1 MSKKR
6 NRGFSLIELLVVVA
20 IIGALAAIGTVAY
33 NGYVSGAR
41 KSAAQNAM
49 QQIAL
54 MQTEYYSITGGYY
67 GTSTCSPNAAGT
79 SEINETL
86 FDVDTTAGDENV
98 INVEQY
104 EFCSEDE
111 EEDGVKVGFL
121 IKACFIKE
129 GTCSGE
135 VLTLD
140 AKGANNF

>member
-1 MSKKR
+1 M
-6 NRGFSLIELLVVVA
+6 VVA

-49 QQIAL
+49 QQTAL
-54 MQTEYYSITGGYY
+54 MQTEHYSITGGYY
-67 GTSTCSPNAAGT
+67 GTSTCSLNAGGT
-79 SEINETL
+79 EAINEVL
-86 FDVDTTAGDENV
+86 FDVDSTAGDENV

-104 EFCSEDE
+104 EFCVEDE
-111 EEDGVKVGFL
+111 VEDGVKVGFL
-121 IKACFIKE
+121 IKACLIKD